1 MSPIGMVSEPSTD
14 DVLNATLAQREDVTG
29 ARTLASRNAL
39 RLRYDSD
46 RDRYSAVDL
55 DRKNGVF
62 VD

>member
-1 MSPIGMVSEPSTD
+1 MSPTGMVSEPSTD
-14 DVLNATLAQREDVTG
+14 DVLTATLAQRKDVTG
-29 ARTLASRNAL
+29 ARTVTFRNYL

-55 DRKNGVF
+55 DRKNGAF